1 MQLDSREIGLKIK
14 ERRNILN
21 LQQKDLAELSS
32 VSLRTIIQIENG
44 NGNPSLKTLLNL
56 LKVLGVE
63 LQLIVNTKHL

>member
-1 MQLDSREIGLKIK
+1 MQMDSREIGLKIK

>member
-1 MQLDSREIGLKIK
+1 MQIDSREIGLKIK